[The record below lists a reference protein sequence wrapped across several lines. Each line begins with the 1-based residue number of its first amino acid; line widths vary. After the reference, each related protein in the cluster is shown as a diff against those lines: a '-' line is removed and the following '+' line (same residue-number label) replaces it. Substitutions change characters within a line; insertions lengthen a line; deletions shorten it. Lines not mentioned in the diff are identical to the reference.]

1 MKKYLGALS
10 AGLTSILMFVF
21 LSIPCLTLNVANNT
35 TTNNYSGW
43 QILSG
48 VNESSSTIFSSLDS
62 YGLLKTFTIILLVI
76 GCLLAVLAIIMLL
89 QNTKI
94 IKVKFNFNFIN
105 VLLQILFCVSVI
117 VIMIAMSNL
126 NSDLNLNGDLGTTIT
141 QTIKTYYTI
150 GMGTIFNLIVGVI
163 ATVLSFLGMQKVKKG
178 RK

>member
-126 NSDLNLNGDLGTTIT
+126 NSDLGTAIT

-163 ATVLSFLGMQKVKKG
+163 ATVLSILRMQKVKKG

>member
-1 MKKYLGALS
+1 
-10 AGLTSILMFVF
+10 
-21 LSIPCLTLNVANNT
+21 
-35 TTNNYSGW
+35 
-43 QILSG
+43 
-48 VNESSSTIFSSLDS
+48 
-62 YGLLKTFTIILLVI
+62 
-76 GCLLAVLAIIMLL
+76 MLL

-126 NSDLNLNGDLGTTIT
+126 NSDLGTAIT

-163 ATVLSFLGMQKVKKG
+163 ATVLSILGMQKVKKG

>member
-48 VNESSSTIFSSLDS
+48 VNESSSTLFSNLDS

-126 NSDLNLNGDLGTTIT
+126 NSDLGTTIT

-163 ATVLSFLGMQKVKKG
+163 ATVLSILGMQKVKKG